1 MPAVTGLR
9 ALVTGAS
16 SGIGAATADVLAA
29 KGATVLRTGRTI
41 TGPSSFACDLVEGVE
56 PLVAWAGDV
65 DLLVCNAGV
74 GYAGPFAAM
83 PAGKITELVAL
94 NLVSQLEL
102 VRAVL
107 PGMIARRRGH
117 VVLVSSIAGAMG
129 VADEAVYS
137 ATKAALKAF
146 ADALRLES
154 RPVGVTVV
162 HPGVIDTPFFE
173 RRGTPYTR
181 RRPRPIPP
189 VEVAEALVAAVE
201 HDRAEIFVPSWLRFP
216 ARLNGAFP
224 ALVRGLQRR
233 FG

>member
-1 MPAVTGLR
+1 MPAVTGMR

-29 KGATVLRTGRTI
+29 KGATVLRTSRTI
-41 TGPSSFACDLVEGVE
+41 TGPSSFACDLVEGVDS
-56 PLVAWAGDV
+56 LVSWAGEV

-83 PAGKITELVAL
+83 PGAKITELVGL

-107 PGMIARRRGH
+107 PGMIARDRGH

-137 ATKAALKAF
+137 ATKAALKGF

-154 RPVGVTVV
+154 RPIGVTVV

-181 RRPRPIPP
+181 RRPRPISP
-189 VEVAEALVAAVE
+189 VDVAEALVAAVE

-224 ALVRGLQRR
+224 ALVRTLQRR

>member
-1 MPAVTGLR
+1 MRPVTGMR

-29 KGATVLRTGRTI
+29 RGATVLRTSRTI
-41 TGPSSFACDLVEGVE
+41 AGPASFACDLTAGVD
-56 PLVAWAGDV
+56 PLVSWAGDV
-65 DLLVCNAGV
+65 DLLVCNAGL

-83 PAGKITELVAL
+83 PAGKITELVTL
-94 NLVSQLEL
+94 NLSSQLEL
-102 VRAVL
+102 VRGVL
-107 PGMIARRRGH
+107 PGMLARGRGH

-154 RPVGVTVV
+154 RTIGVTVI
-162 HPGVIDTPFFE
+162 HPGVIDTPFFDH
-173 RRGTPYTR
+173 RGTPYTR

-189 VEVAEALVAAVE
+189 VDVAEALVAAVE
-201 HDRAEIFVPSWLRFP
+201 HNRAEIFVPAWLRLP

-224 ALVRGLQRR
+224 ALVRVLQHR